1 MFLQGYYMDGWC
13 DIASNIFLLV
23 AVGIL
28 LSKKDNNYMLLGGVS
43 KEESF
48 WSWLHTFW
56 PWVSVSMLGIQ
67 AVVASTGWNYTI
79 QHLSS
84 LLESPGMERLDE
96 LRHPVCIV
104 IIYLWRLLNPL
115 MLSQPLLAALLLG
128 KTKVWV
134 IFARGFLFLPI
145 LATGLISWLFVTHLS
160 ANIQ

>member
-1 MFLQGYYMDGWC
+1 MDGWC

-134 IFARGFLFLPI
+134 IFARGSLFLPI